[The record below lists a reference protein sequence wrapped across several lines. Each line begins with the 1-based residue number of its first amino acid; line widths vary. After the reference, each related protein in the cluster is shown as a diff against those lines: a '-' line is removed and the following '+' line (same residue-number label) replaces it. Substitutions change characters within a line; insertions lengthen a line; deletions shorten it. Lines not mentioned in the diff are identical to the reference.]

1 MSVQTM
7 VGKILKLV
15 DLWGRN
21 SGSHIQ
27 GSSVDNQQIEKLHRD
42 TTWCCLSSFYSVCT
56 CMESE
61 GILDFSNDTDA
72 FCLHYVFLS
81 HMNRALEEFHLGWNQ
96 DAVSTE

>member
-1 MSVQTM
+1 M
-7 VGKILKLV
+7 VPIFRVHLLIISKSRSYTETLYGVVSLA
-15 DLWGRN
+15 
-21 SGSHIQ
+21 
-27 GSSVDNQQIEKLHRD
+27 
-42 TTWCCLSSFYSVCT
+42 FYSVLT